1 VKVAERTVAGR
12 DPPAGLLHFIFTS
25 EVNIHASPVGKV
37 VRTEGMKSFVRI
49 EGWNW
54 ITQALRLR
62 IGELLSFIIAPA
74 SG

>member
-1 VKVAERTVAGR
+1 VAGW
-12 DPPAGLLHFIFTS
+12 DAPAGLLHSIFTS
-25 EVNIHASPVGKV
+25 EVNIHLPPVGKV
-37 VRTEGMKSFVRI
+37 VRTAGEKSFVRI

-62 IGELLSFIIAPA
+62 IGVLLSFIIAPA